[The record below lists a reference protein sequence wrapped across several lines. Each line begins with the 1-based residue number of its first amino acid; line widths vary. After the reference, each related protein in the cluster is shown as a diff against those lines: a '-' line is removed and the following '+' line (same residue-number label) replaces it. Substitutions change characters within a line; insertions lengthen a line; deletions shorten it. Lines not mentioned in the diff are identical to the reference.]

1 MLDWKLLAGAAGIVA
16 AVVFVIWLIFFCARR
31 IREHLKGRELDAME
45 GHDFEYFCA
54 DLLEDHG
61 FKSVEVTRGSGDYGV
76 DVLAEK
82 EGVTYA
88 VQCKR
93 YDGPVGV
100 KAVQEA
106 YAGRDYYDRMVG
118 AVMTNQYFTEP
129 AVIARHGR
137 EAQTEEILA
146 GAALMRDAE
155 DVFLPS
161 YDGLRLHGQLLQ
173 QPGAKGT
180 ILLFHGYRS
189 SWIIDFSIV
198 LPYYYS
204 LGYNLLAVDERAHGQ
219 SEGVYITFGVHERR
233 DAATWAQYA
242 AMHFGLDHPL
252 FLGGLSM
259 GATTVLLA
267 SALELPPSVRGVIA
281 DCGFSSPEAIM
292 RSVLRAHVKWLPA
305 GPLLGLMD
313 VCTRVFA
320 GFSIKEASTLDAV
333 SKTKRPI
340 LFIHGTADTFVPCAM
355 SQAAYDVCASE
366 KQLILVD
373 GARHGYSYLVDR
385 PRVQAALAAFLEKY
399 TSQEAIQ

>member
-1 MLDWKLLAGAAGIVA
+1 MTAAMIVLAVLLA
-16 AVVFVIWLIFFCARR
+16 VVLLALGLFLFACRR
-31 IREHLKGRELDAME
+31 R
-45 GHDFEYFCA
+45 
-54 DLLEDHG
+54 
-61 FKSVEVTRGSGDYGV
+61 
-76 DVLAEK
+76 
-82 EGVTYA
+82 
-88 VQCKR
+88 
-93 YDGPVGV
+93 PVP
-100 KAVQEA
+100 
-106 YAGRDYYDRMVG
+106 D
-118 AVMTNQYFTEP
+118 FTEP
-129 AVIARHGR
+129 AVIAKWGR
-137 EAQTEEILA
+137 AEQTEEILA
-146 GAALMRDAE
+146 GISLMRDAE
-155 DVFLPS
+155 DIFLPS

-198 LPYYYS
+198 LPYYYL

-219 SEGVYITFGVHERR
+219 SEGVYITFGIHERR

-242 AMHFGLDHPL
+242 AMHFGPDHPL

-305 GPLLGLMD
+305 GPLLALMN

-333 SKTKRPI
+333 SKTKCPI

>member
-1 MLDWKLLAGAAGIVA
+1 MTAAMIVLAVLLA
-16 AVVFVIWLIFFCARR
+16 VVLLALGLFLFACRR
-31 IREHLKGRELDAME
+31 SPVP
-45 GHDFEYFCA
+45 DFT
-54 DLLEDHG
+54 
-61 FKSVEVTRGSGDYGV
+61 K
-76 DVLAEK
+76 
-82 EGVTYA
+82 
-88 VQCKR
+88 
-93 YDGPVGV
+93 
-100 KAVQEA
+100 
-106 YAGRDYYDRMVG
+106 
-118 AVMTNQYFTEP
+118 P
-129 AVIARHGR
+129 AVIAQWGR
-137 EAQTEEILA
+137 EDQTEEILA
-146 GAALMRDAE
+146 GITLMQDAE
-155 DVFLPS
+155 DIFLPA

-198 LPYYYS
+198 LPYYYL

-219 SEGVYITFGVHERR
+219 SEGVYITFGIHERR

-242 AMHFGLDHPL
+242 AMHFGPDHPL

-305 GPLLGLMD
+305 GPLLALMD

-333 SKTKRPI
+333 SKTKHPI
-340 LFIHGTADTFVPCAM
+340 LFIHGTADRLIP
-355 SQAAYDVCASE
+355 YDNTLRLYDAKRGKKALYICP
-366 KQLILVD
+366 
-373 GARHGYSYLVDR
+373 GAGHVRSISTDR
-385 PRVQAALAAFLEKY
+385 EKY
-399 TSQEAIQ
+399 YAVVNEFLDKYGF

>member
-1 MLDWKLLAGAAGIVA
+1 MTAAMIVLAVLLA
-16 AVVFVIWLIFFCARR
+16 VVLLALGLFLFACRR
-31 IREHLKGRELDAME
+31 RPIPD
-45 GHDFEYFCA
+45 
-54 DLLEDHG
+54 
-61 FKSVEVTRGSGDYGV
+61 
-76 DVLAEK
+76 
-82 EGVTYA
+82 
-88 VQCKR
+88 
-93 YDGPVGV
+93 
-100 KAVQEA
+100 
-106 YAGRDYYDRMVG
+106 
-118 AVMTNQYFTEP
+118 FTEP

-281 DCGFSSPEAIM
+281 DCGFSSPEA
-292 RSVLRAHVKWLPA
+292 S
-305 GPLLGLMD
+305 
-313 VCTRVFA
+313 C
-320 GFSIKEASTLDAV
+320 EAFCGRT
-333 SKTKRPI
+333 
-340 LFIHGTADTFVPCAM
+340 
-355 SQAAYDVCASE
+355 
-366 KQLILVD
+366 
-373 GARHGYSYLVDR
+373 
-385 PRVQAALAAFLEKY
+385 
-399 TSQEAIQ
+399 